1 MYCCAVVDTF
11 SRKIIGWSIDTA
23 ADLRLVINV
32 RNTAVKTRKP
42 AARGIVHAVD

>member
-23 ADLRLVINV
+23 ADLRLVINA